1 MGINRYLQT
10 FKYYKLKKIFLFVLL
25 FCINTYAKV
34 VSDSIAIH
42 LSALNAKQKNVLYE
56 FEVLKKN
63 GFNTD
68 RFWNM
73 HKNQFPSLSNELRDG
88 LAKEVFVHSDIVYT
102 PQKDSAV
109 QLWMQ
114 TQLLTNWMFYLSAL
128 IAICAVVA
136 LFKKY
141 WSLLIRFLVN
151 HLAPILKILFS
162 PVLLTIELLLIGAAC
177 IIYGCIVEEFV
188 LRTVIIHLGLFLL
201 WSQSTALFTKEYW
214 IKKYVYEIE
223 NNFWGRDSWETIK
236 TICFPAFIVTLALL
250 YVLYKVPADIF
261 YNYEVVVSAIAAVY
275 ALPFW
280 RSLEKYIY
288 PILFPFNKEDYRERS
303 INSLAAC
310 TVVAVIATIVFVL
323 QGNLVFYNIISA
335 LISLLILSFLILSLK
350 MNHKHSSRNYY
361 FIQFVTLLFFT
372 AVFMCGFCLHINEV
386 IWFAIIG
393 SILFVII
400 KYMEAF
406 SFFSDWK
413 RGRGWAWKLLGL
425 ALLLWL
431 MGKGILYFSTQVFA
445 V

>member
-1 MGINRYLQT
+1 M
-10 FKYYKLKKIFLFVLL
+10 
-25 FCINTYAKV
+25 FCISTYGKV
-34 VSDSIAIH
+34 VSDSVAIH
-42 LSALNAKQKNVLYE
+42 LSVLSNKQKNVLYE

-68 RFWNM
+68 KFWNT
-73 HKNQFPSLSNELRDG
+73 HKNELPDLSNNLRDE
-88 LAKEVFVHSDIVYT
+88 LAKEVFLNSDIVYT

-114 TQLLTNWMFYLSAL
+114 TQLLTNWMFYLSAF
-128 IAICAVVA
+128 IAICAVIA

-151 HLAPILKILFS
+151 HLAPIVRILFS
-162 PVLLTIELLLIGAAC
+162 PVLLTLELLLIGAAC
-177 IIYGCIVEEFV
+177 VIYGCIVEEFV

-223 NNFWGRDSWETIK
+223 NNFWGKDSWETIK
-236 TICFPAFIVTLALL
+236 TICFPAFIITLALL

-261 YNYEVVVSAIAAVY
+261 YNYEVVLSGIATVY

-288 PILFPFNKEDYRERS
+288 PVLFPFYKEDDRDRS

-310 TVVAVIATIVFVL
+310 TVVAVIVTIVFAL
-323 QGNLVFYNIISA
+323 QENLIFYNIISA
-335 LISLLILSFLILSLK
+335 LIGLLILSFLILSLK
-350 MNHKHSSRNYY
+350 MNHKYSFRNYY
-361 FIQFVTLLFFT
+361 FIQLVTLLFFS
-372 AVFMCGFCLHINEV
+372 AVFMYGFYLHLNEV
-386 IWFAIIG
+386 IWFTIIG
-393 SILFVII
+393 STLFIIL

-431 MGKGILYFSTQVFA
+431 MGKGILFVSKQIFA

>member
-10 FKYYKLKKIFLFVLL
+10 FKYYKLKKIFLFALL
-25 FCINTYAKV
+25 FCINTYGKV
-34 VSDSIAIH
+34 ASDSIAVH
-42 LSALNAKQKNVLYE
+42 LNALNNKQKNVLYE
-56 FEVLKKN
+56 FEAIKKN

-68 RFWNM
+68 RFWNK
-73 HKNQFPSLSNELRDG
+73 HKKEFSGLSDNLRDE
-88 LAKEVFVHSDIVYT
+88 LAKEIFLNSDIVYV

-114 TQLLTNWMFYLSAL
+114 TQLLTNWMFYLSAF

-141 WSLLIRFLVN
+141 WSLLIRFLIDR
-151 HLAPILKILFS
+151 LAPIVKILFS
-162 PVLLTIELLLIGAAC
+162 PILLTLELLLIGAVC
-177 IIYGCIVEEFV
+177 VIYGSMVEEFV
-188 LRTVIIHLGLFLL
+188 LRTVIVHLGLFLL
-201 WSQSTALFTKEYW
+201 WSQSTALFTREYW

-223 NNFWGRDSWETIK
+223 NNFWGNDSWETIK
-236 TICFPAFIVTLALL
+236 TICLPAFIVTLALL
-250 YVLYKVPADIF
+250 YILYKVPADIF
-261 YNYEVVVSAIAAVY
+261 YNYEVVLSAIATVY

-288 PILFPFNKEDYRERS
+288 PVLFPFYKEDYRERS
-303 INSLAAC
+303 VNSLAAC

-323 QGNLVFYNIISA
+323 QRNVVFYNIISA

-361 FIQFVTLLFFT
+361 FIQFVTFLFFG
-372 AVFMCGFCLHINEV
+372 AVFAYGFYFRLNEV
-386 IWFAIIG
+386 IWFVIIG
-393 SILFVII
+393 ATLFIII
-400 KYMEAF
+400 KYMEIF

-431 MGKGILYFSTQVFA
+431 LGKGILVFSAQIFA

>member
-1 MGINRYLQT
+1 M
-10 FKYYKLKKIFLFVLL
+10 KKIFLFALL
-25 FCINTYAKV
+25 FCISTYGKV
-34 VSDSIAIH
+34 VSDSVAIH
-42 LSALNAKQKNVLYE
+42 LSVLSNKQKNVLYE

-63 GFNTD
+63 GFNTNK
-68 RFWNM
+68 FWNA
-73 HKNQFPSLSNELRDG
+73 HKNELPDLSNNLRDE
-88 LAKEVFVHSDIVYT
+88 LAKEIFLNSDIVYT

-114 TQLLTNWMFYLSAL
+114 TQLLANWMFYLSAF
-128 IAICAVVA
+128 IAICAVIA

-141 WSLLIRFLVN
+141 WSLLIQFLVN
-151 HLAPILKILFS
+151 HLAPIVRILFS
-162 PVLLTIELLLIGAAC
+162 PVLLTLELLLIGAAC
-177 IIYGCIVEEFV
+177 VIYGCIVEEFV

-223 NNFWGRDSWETIK
+223 NNFWGKDSWETIK
-236 TICFPAFIVTLALL
+236 TICFPAFIITLALL

-261 YNYEVVVSAIAAVY
+261 YNYEVVLSGIATVY

-288 PILFPFNKEDYRERS
+288 PVLFPFYKEDDRDRS

-310 TVVAVIATIVFVL
+310 TVVAVIVTIVFAL
-323 QGNLVFYNIISA
+323 QENLIFYNIISA
-335 LISLLILSFLILSLK
+335 LIGLLILSFLILSLK
-350 MNHKHSSRNYY
+350 MNHKYSFRNYY
-361 FIQFVTLLFFT
+361 FIQLVTLLFFS
-372 AVFMCGFCLHINEV
+372 AVFMYGFYLHLNEV
-386 IWFAIIG
+386 IWFTIIG
-393 SILFVII
+393 STLFIIL

-431 MGKGILYFSTQVFA
+431 MGKGILFVSKQIFA